1 MSRLAFISDIHSNLP
16 ALEAVV
22 QDIASRNVESI
33 YCLGDIIGYHS
44 FPGQVIDLLKK
55 HNVVSIKG
63 NHDEMITG
71 GHFNRQKESDFV
83 KWWNADA
90 LNAEDHTYLLE
101 LPGTLF
107 FEQDGIGFELS
118 HGSPADI
125 NEYLYFDSEEADK
138 ALDST
143 AADILLCAH
152 THIPGAQQK
161 GDTLL
166 LNPGSVGK
174 PKIGRPNATYLIV
187 DTAPANTQAQQFTV
201 KDAAL
206 AVEFF
211 EVTYEVDKIIDDLKA
226 KGFPKKLM
234 TALATGIVF

>member
-16 ALEAVV
+16 ALEAVLE
-22 QDIASRNVESI
+22 DIAERNVDTI

-55 HNVVSIKG
+55 YNVVSIKG

-90 LNAEDHTYLLE
+90 LSSDEQAYLAG
-101 LPGTLF
+101 LPETLF
-107 FEQDGIGFELS
+107 FEQDGLMFELS

-125 NEYLYFDSEEADK
+125 NEYLYFESEAAGK
-138 ALDST
+138 ALDTT

-152 THIPGAQQK
+152 THLPGAQQK
-161 GDTLL
+161 SDTLL
-166 LNPGSVGK
+166 LNPGSIGK

-187 DTAPANTQAQQFTV
+187 DTKAGKSEGQVFNLSKASA
-201 KDAAL
+201 
-206 AVEFF
+206 AVEFH
-211 EVTYEVDKIIDDLKA
+211 EVAYKVDAIIADLKA
-226 KGFPKKLM
+226 KGFPEKLM
-234 TALATGIVF
+234 TALATGIV